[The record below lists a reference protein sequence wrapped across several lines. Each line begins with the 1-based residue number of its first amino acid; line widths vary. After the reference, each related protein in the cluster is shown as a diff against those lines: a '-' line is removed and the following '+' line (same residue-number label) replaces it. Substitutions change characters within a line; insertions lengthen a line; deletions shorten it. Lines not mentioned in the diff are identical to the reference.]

1 MTNSEENT
9 TIPSDFEELM
19 AGGTENPNA
28 LDQPELIDPE
38 DEAPVLRC
46 NRCNTPI
53 TPQTAVL
60 TPTGYRCKACV
71 RGQQKVFDTSQ
82 ATDPII
88 AFFIAALISFGGS
101 WLVAPLG
108 FIIILVATGL
118 GLLIYRTNRLALK
131 RRRGKRINL
140 AVLIGAIVGAS
151 PLLIR
156 QIIVMTQTGDI
167 LSGAG
172 RIIWY
177 IVYAGLV
184 AASAYAQSKGAR
196 N

>member
-9 TIPSDFEELM
+9 NIPSDFNELM
-19 AGGTENPNA
+19 Q
-28 LDQPELIDPE
+28 D
-38 DEAPVLRC
+38 DEPVLRC

-53 TPQTAVL
+53 TPQSAVL
-60 TPTGYRCKACV
+60 TPTGYRCKTCV
-71 RGQQKVFDTSQ
+71 KGQQRVFDSSKT
-82 ATDPII
+82 TDPII
-88 AFFIAALISFGGS
+88 AFFVAALIAFGGS

-118 GLLIYRTNRLALK
+118 GLLIYNANRLLLK
-131 RRRGKRINL
+131 RRRGKRIDL
-140 AVLIGAIVGAS
+140 AVLFGAIVGAS

-156 QIIVMTQTGDI
+156 QVLVMIKTGNLI
-167 LSGAG
+167 AG
-172 RIIWY
+172 VGSLVWY
-177 IVYAGLV
+177 IVYAGLL

>member
-1 MTNSEENT
+1 MTNQENT
-9 TIPSDFEELM
+9 PKIPSDFNELM
-19 AGGTENPNA
+19 Q
-28 LDQPELIDPE
+28 DD
-38 DEAPVLRC
+38 APVLRC

-53 TPQTAVL
+53 TPQTSVL
-60 TPTGYRCKACV
+60 TPTGYRCKTCV
-71 RGQQKVFDTSQ
+71 KGQQRVFDSSQ

-88 AFFIAALISFGGS
+88 AFIVAALIAFGGS

-118 GLLIYRTNRLALK
+118 GLLIYRVNRLVLK
-131 RRRGKRINL
+131 RRRGKRIDL
-140 AVLIGAIVGAS
+140 AVLFGAIVGAS

-156 QIIVMTQTGDI
+156 QILVMIKSGNA
-167 LSGAG
+167 LAGAG
-172 RIIWY
+172 SIIWY
-177 IVYAGLV
+177 IVYAGLL

>member
-1 MTNSEENT
+1 MTNSENNPN
-9 TIPSDFEELM
+9 IPTDFNELM
-19 AGGTENPNA
+19 Q
-28 LDQPELIDPE
+28 D
-38 DEAPVLRC
+38 DEPVLRC

-53 TPQTAVL
+53 TPQTAIL

-71 RGQQKVFDTSQ
+71 RGQQRAFDSSQ

-88 AFFIAALISFGGS
+88 AFFVAAIVAFAGS

-118 GLLIYRTNRLALK
+118 GLLIYRVNGVVLK
-131 RRRGKRINL
+131 RRRGKRIDF
-140 AVLIGAIVGAS
+140 AVLFGAIVGAS

-156 QIIVMTQTGDI
+156 QILVITKTGD
-167 LSGAG
+167 LLVGA
-172 RIIWY
+172 RSIVWY
-177 IVYAGLV
+177 IVYVALV

>member
-1 MTNSEENT
+1 MINSEE
-9 TIPSDFEELM
+9 PSNSPVDFYEM
-19 AGGTENPNA
+19 RQ
-28 LDQPELIDPE
+28 DE
-38 DEAPVLRC
+38 DPVLRC

-71 RGQQKVFDTSQ
+71 RGQQSVFDSSH

-88 AFFIAALISFGGS
+88 AFFVAAAIAFGGS

-108 FIIILVATGL
+108 FIILLVATGL
-118 GLLIYRTNRLALK
+118 GLLIYNVNRLLLK
-131 RRRGKRINL
+131 RRRGKRIDI
-140 AVLIGAIVGAS
+140 AVLFGAIVRAS

-156 QIIVMTQTGDI
+156 QILVMIKTGQ
-167 LSGAG
+167 LMAGAG
-172 RIIWY
+172 SIIWY
-177 IVYAGLV
+177 IAYAGLI

-196 N
+196 H